1 MLHAKIQSCYIPDV
15 FKHPKSII
23 TMSAGKDWA
32 CGINIDN
39 ILFCWGIDR
48 SDDDDEDDDESQH
61 SQSDQ
66 EMHQENDIQ
75 NSDIHAKH
83 E

>member
-1 MLHAKIQSCYIPDV
+1 M
-15 FKHPKSII
+15 I

-48 SDDDDEDDDESQH
+48 SDDDEDDDESQH

>member
-1 MLHAKIQSCYIPDV
+1 M
-15 FKHPKSII
+15 I

-75 NSDIHAKH
+75 HSDICQTRVK
-83 E
+83 

>member
-1 MLHAKIQSCYIPDV
+1 
-15 FKHPKSII
+15 
-23 TMSAGKDWA
+23 MSAGKDWA

-48 SDDDDEDDDESQH
+48 SDDDEDDDESQH